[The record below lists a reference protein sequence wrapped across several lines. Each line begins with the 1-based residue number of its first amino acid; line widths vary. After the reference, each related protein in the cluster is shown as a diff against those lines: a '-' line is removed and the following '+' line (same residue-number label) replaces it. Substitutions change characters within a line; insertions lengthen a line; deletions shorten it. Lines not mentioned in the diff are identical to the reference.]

1 LILRII
7 LKVFVLGECQIIL
20 HPEVGFQIRY
30 VYLGLDAWIHVGQ
43 VTLFHFEDELRE
55 NAASVVEILK
65 EQCDL
70 RVLMLTGDNASTA
83 KRVAKS
89 VGIDEFHAGLKPED
103 KLDQI
108 HRLSQEKSIAS
119 KPFEILKIF
128 HFVF

>member
-1 LILRII
+1 MHP
-7 LKVFVLGECQIIL
+7 KVGIS
-20 HPEVGFQIRY
+20 IRY
-30 VYLGLDAWIHVGQ
+30 VCLGLDAWTHVGQ

-55 NAASVVEILK
+55 NAASVVEVLK

-89 VGIDEFHAGLKPED
+89 VGIDEYHAGLKPED

-108 HRLSQEKSIAS
+108 HRLSKEKSIAP
-119 KPFEILKIF
+119 KPCELHKIF
-128 HFVF
+128 HSVF